1 MREEYLDR
9 LVKLINEKNYDAAFI
24 APSED
29 MDFLLGHSPNLCERF
44 QGLFVTNEG
53 EYFYICNLLTV
64 DEIREVLGKKTKVY
78 GWFDGDIFT
87 DTVERAFRDYN
98 LIGKTIAV
106 NSTSRAFN
114 ILEITN
120 KINVKFVNGKSLM
133 EEIRIIKSDEELNGL
148 RRAAEI
154 TDQVFTELRTFI
166 KPGMKEADIQ
176 NKINESF
183 IEKGAEPGFAIVA
196 SGYNSA
202 LPHYTGNDRIIQE
215 KDIIIIDFGC
225 KYNNFCSDMTRTVFV
240 GGISE
245 EEKKVYDL
253 VLKANIAGE
262 SKVKEGV
269 IASNVDKAAR
279 QIINQAG
286 YGKYF
291 TTRLGHGIGYSVHE
305 APDIKGSNHRELEQG
320 MAFSIEPGIYMK
332 DKFGI
337 RIEDIVVISKN
348 GREVINKSPKELII
362 L

>member
-29 MDFLLGHSPNLCERF
+29 MEFLLGHSPSLCERF
-44 QGLFVTNEG
+44 QGLFATNKG

-64 DEIREVLGKKTKVY
+64 NEIKEVLGENTKVY
-78 GWFDGDIFT
+78 GWYDGDIFT
-87 DTVERAFRDYN
+87 DTVERAFREYN

-114 ILEITN
+114 ILEIID
-120 KINVKFVNGKSLM
+120 KVNVRFVNGKPLM
-133 EEIRIIKSDEELNGL
+133 EEIRIIKSEEEIEGL
-148 RRAAEI
+148 KKSAAI
-154 TDQVFTELRTFI
+154 TDEVFLELLTFI

-183 IEKGAEPGFAIVA
+183 IKKGAEPSFAIIA
-196 SGYNSA
+196 SGFNSA

-215 KDIIIIDFGC
+215 KDIIIMDFGC
-225 KYNNFCSDMTRTVFV
+225 KYNSFCSDMTRTVFV
-240 GGISE
+240 GGITE
-245 EEKKVYDL
+245 EERKVYDL

-262 SKVKEGV
+262 SKVKQGV

-279 QIINQAG
+279 QVISQGG

-305 APDIKGSNHRELEQG
+305 APDIKRSNHRELEQG

-348 GREVINKSPKELII
+348 GREVINKSSKELII